1 VAIYHCSVK
10 TIGRSGGSA
19 VVNSAAYRSGEK
31 LFDESLGKTFFY
43 SGKEQDVM
51 YKEIMAPDNAPLWV
65 YDREKLWNAVEASE
79 GRKDSQLAREIE
91 ISLPREFTTDQ
102 NIALVREYVQ
112 QEFVDRGMVADVCL
126 HYGIKGENY
135 NPHAHVMLSMRSIDE
150 NGFGKKNPTWNNRG
164 LLQEWRESW
173 AELSNKHLAI
183 NGFELRIDHRSLADQ
198 GIELVPQNVELPVDA
213 QDRLIEQRD
222 RQLAIMRENGERLL
236 ENPGIALV
244 AITNSQSTFT
254 DRDIARYV
262 HSRTVDKEQFDQV
275 INKIKCHPELARI
288 AVVEGVW
295 KYSTKAM
302 VEMER
307 ELFSN
312 AVEKS
317 YENKFALRSDF
328 VSFSSFA
335 NSKEW
340 NSLSLEQRAAVEYIT
355 QNKDLACVV
364 GYAGTGKTHMLNT
377 AREIW
382 ERNGYRVHGAAL
394 SGIAAQGLEQGAGIE
409 SRTVARRLIDW
420 DNGRDRL
427 GAKDILVIDEAGM
440 LGVRDLSR
448 LMREV
453 RETRAKVVM
462 LGDPQQLQAISA
474 GAAFR
479 GIVERIGCLE
489 MSDVRRQEI
498 SWQREATKMF
508 AVGEV
513 KEALSQYL
521 EHGKIHSFAS
531 DNLAKEKIVED
542 WAKHLSKNNKEKDS
556 VSESQIMLAHKRS
569 DVLELNSMAREVLKF
584 RGELKEGV
592 LVATVNGER
601 EVSKGDQIYFLRNDN
616 GLNVRNGTLGWIKS
630 IKSDGSIV
638 AKVKEVVMEDL
649 SEYREVRFNIKDYDH
664 IDHGYASTVHKA
676 QGMTVDR
683 AFVFASKGFDR
694 HLAYVSMSR
703 HVKEVEMYWSKEEF
717 SNFKDLQECL
727 SRDRSKENALD
738 YLEANTQLESVRNI
752 KEESKLDIQEFGV
765 EKVKV
770 TLSQVEE
777 LEQKKSQITV
787 RSDRDQGLEKADIEK
802 VSIGK
807 ISTEKINIK
816 EVIGVNEVSEV
827 SIERAKAEKD
837 FVRNHVLEK
846 EFQKERVHQ
855 SFTEMVNSYEKHKE
869 ANLKQAR
876 GEFLKEISIRDERQ
890 ALSKEL
896 DKQEFL
902 KELAELSLRESE
914 KSASKEANQDR
925 NIVEKLEERREI
937 NKAVSSLERYHG
949 CSISFDISVGSV
961 LKCKSLEEKIGKTE
975 YALMQEVS
983 GDNMKLIPVDK
994 CFYLKE
1000 DSEAHI
1006 VSRFN
1011 IETKVT
1017 EMVAVPTEK
1026 ELWNREVKDIRIEY
1040 GKEVTKE
1047 ISDGEFGR
1055 HRGITEIKG
1064 KEYIIMEQYDKVA
1077 LIDRGIITDKMQKGD
1092 YMRIEEIT
1100 RSNDFGIGKSDK
1112 TKQYIAYHDRDK
1124 QQELKLERSMI
1135 QGKSRGFEMSM

>member
-1 VAIYHCSVK
+1 MAIYHCSVK

-126 HYGIKGENY
+126 HYGMKGENY
-135 NPHAHVMLSMRSIDE
+135 NPHAHVMLTMRIIDE
-150 NGFGKKNPTWNNRG
+150 NGFGKKDVSWNNRT
-164 LLQEWRESW
+164 LLSEWRESW

-183 NGFELRIDHRSLADQ
+183 NGFELRVDHRSLADQ

-213 QDRLIEQRD
+213 QDRLIEQRE

-262 HSRTVDKEQFDQV
+262 HSRTIDKEQFDQV
-275 INKIKCHPELARI
+275 IDKIKSHSELARI
-288 AVVEGVW
+288 AVVDGVW
-295 KYSTKAM
+295 KYSTNSLI
-302 VEMER
+302 EMER

-317 YENKFALRSDF
+317 YENKFALKN
-328 VSFSSFA
+328 SFRSFA
-335 NSKEW
+335 SSEDG

-382 ERNGYRVHGAAL
+382 EKNGYRVHGAAL

-427 GAKDILVIDEAGM
+427 GNKDILVIDEAGM
-440 LGVRDLSR
+440 LGVRDVSR
-448 LMREV
+448 IMSEA

-479 GIVERIGCLE
+479 GIVERVGCLE

-513 KEALSQYL
+513 KEALALY
-521 EHGKIHSFAS
+521 EHDGKLHSFAS
-531 DNLAKEKIVED
+531 DSLAKKQMVKD
-542 WAKHLSKNNKEKDS
+542 WAKHLSKNIKDTNS
-556 VSESQIMLAHKRS
+556 GSESQIMLAHKRS
-569 DVLELNSMAREVLKF
+569 DVLELNSMAREVLKSE
-584 RGELKEGV
+584 GNLKDGV
-592 LVATVNGER
+592 LVTTVNGER
-601 EVSKGDQIYFLRNDN
+601 EISKGDQIYFLRNDN
-616 GLNVRNGTLGWIKS
+616 GLNVRNGTLACVKS

-638 AKVKEVVMEDL
+638 AKVKEIGMEDPN
-649 SEYREVRFNIKDYDH
+649 RWRKIAFNIKDYEH

-676 QGMTVDR
+676 QGITVDK
-683 AFVFASKGFDR
+683 AFVFASSGFDR

-703 HVKEVEMYWSKEEF
+703 HVKEVDMYWSKEEF

-738 YLEANTQLESVRNI
+738 YLEANTQLEGVKNI
-752 KEESKLDIQEFGV
+752 KDESKAETKEFDA
-765 EKVKV
+765 EEIEDRKI
-770 TLSQVEE
+770 EE
-777 LEQKKSQITV
+777 LEQEKPQIAV
-787 RSDRDQGLEKADIEK
+787 RSDIDQEVEK
-802 VSIGK
+802 VDI
-807 ISTEKINIK
+807 EKINIK
-816 EVIGVNEVSEV
+816 EVSEISV
-827 SIERAKAEKD
+827 ERAKDGKD
-837 FVRNHVLEK
+837 FVMNHVFEK
-846 EFQKERVHQ
+846 EVQKERVHQ

-869 ANLKQAR
+869 ANLEQVR
-876 GEFLKEISIRDERQ
+876 EEFLKEISIRDERQ

-902 KELAELSLRESE
+902 KELADLSLKESE
-914 KSASKEANQDR
+914 KSVLKNANQEK
-925 NIVEKLEERREI
+925 NILEKLEERREI

-961 LKCKSLEEKIGKTE
+961 LKCISEEKVGKGE
-975 YALMQEVS
+975 YALMKEV
-983 GDNMKLIPVDK
+983 GVEQMKLIPVDK
-994 CFYLKE
+994 CFNLRE
-1000 DSEAHI
+1000 GSEAHI
-1006 VSRFN
+1006 VNRFN

-1040 GKEVTKE
+1040 GKDVTKE
-1047 ISDGEFGR
+1047 IADGEFGR
-1055 HRGITEIKG
+1055 HGGITEIKG

-1077 LIDRGIITDKMQKGD
+1077 LIDKEIVTDKMQKGD
-1092 YMRIEEIT
+1092 YMRIEET
-1100 RSNDFGIGKSDK
+1100 SRFNDFGIGRDDK

-1124 QQELKLERSMI
+1124 QQERELERSQI
-1135 QGKSRGFEMSM
+1135 QEKSRGFEISR